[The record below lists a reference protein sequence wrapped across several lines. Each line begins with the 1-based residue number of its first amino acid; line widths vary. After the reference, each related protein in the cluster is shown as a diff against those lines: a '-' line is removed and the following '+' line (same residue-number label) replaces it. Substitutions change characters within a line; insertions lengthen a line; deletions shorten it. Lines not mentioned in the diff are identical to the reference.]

1 LTPDLHSEDAAFCL
15 ANPPP
20 ASQNSLVV
28 WDQTRLSFSEVNVYV
43 FPKSN
48 SGVLRVDP
56 ENRVLSPKAS
66 FFEIEFH
73 VGHLGTRILDVRSQ
87 FNDSY
92 F

>member
-1 LTPDLHSEDAAFCL
+1 MPLF
-15 ANPPP
+15 
-20 ASQNSLVV
+20 V
-28 WDQTRLSFSEVNVYV
+28 WRIPRPQVKIRWWFGIRPVYV